1 MSQYFTLAISKSP
14 LMYHF
19 YGLQTLPAG
28 YFDVVISGGYCVL
41 ENPRF
46 ATPQMH
52 SRAIDP
58 EAMKPHTDWSGGSLQ
73 GTREQQLFNVEN
85 KHMRITEK
93 DA

>member
-1 MSQYFTLAISKSP
+1 MLQYFTLAISKSP

-28 YFDVVISGGYCVL
+28 YFDVVISGGYCVS

-52 SRAIDP
+52 SRTIDP
-58 EAMKPHTDWSGGSLQ
+58 KAMKPHTDSSGGLYKGPESSRSSTLK
-73 GTREQQLFNVEN
+73 RD
-85 KHMRITEK
+85 I
-93 DA
+93 

>member
-1 MSQYFTLAISKSP
+1 
-14 LMYHF
+14 MYHF

-41 ENPRF
+41 GNPRF

-52 SRAIDP
+52 PRTIDP
-58 EAMKPHTDWSGGSLQ
+58 KAMKPHTDSCGGLYK
-73 GTREQQLFNVEN
+73 GTREQQFLNMEER
-85 KHMRITEK
+85 HMRITEQ